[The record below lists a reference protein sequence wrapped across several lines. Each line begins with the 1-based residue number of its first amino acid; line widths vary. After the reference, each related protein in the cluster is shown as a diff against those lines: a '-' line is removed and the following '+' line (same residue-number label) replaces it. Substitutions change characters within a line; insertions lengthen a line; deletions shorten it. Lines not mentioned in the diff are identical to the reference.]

1 MQIRDFWY
9 NGAMNKYQVIYNDFR
24 NKIVKGTYKAGQ
36 LLPKESEVG
45 EIFDASKMTVKKAF
59 DMLVN
64 DGFIIKQR
72 GKGTFVQ
79 EISPS
84 EMELL
89 AEANQF
95 LGTTALN
102 PKKNVTSEIYE
113 FATIGVPVKVADK
126 LNMKPDGKVYKI
138 VRVRQIEGVPTV
150 IEHTYMPV
158 TVIPDLKLKNVHKSI
173 YYYIEHIL
181 GLKIAI
187 ARRTISA
194 RKATA
199 DEAEKLQLKKND
211 PVVEV
216 KQIGYLADGV
226 AFESSTSIHRYD
238 AYELEVVLHRKN

>member
-1 MQIRDFWY
+1 
-9 NGAMNKYQVIYNDFR
+9 MNKYQVIYNDFR

-36 LLPKESEVG
+36 LLPKETEVG
-45 EIFDASKMTVKKAF
+45 EIFTASKMTVKKAF

-79 EISPS
+79 DISPS
-84 EMELL
+84 EMEIL

-95 LGTTALN
+95 LGTSALN
-102 PKKNVTSEIYE
+102 PKKDVTSEVYE
-113 FATIGVPVKVADK
+113 FATIDVPNKVSDK

-138 VRVRQIEGVPTV
+138 VRVRQIDGAPTV
-150 IEHTYMPV
+150 LEYTYMPIA
-158 TVIPDLKLKNVHKSI
+158 VIPDLKLKNVQRSI
-173 YYYIEHIL
+173 YYYIEHKL
-181 GLKIAI
+181 GLKIAT

-194 RKATA
+194 RKATD
-199 DEAEKLQLKKND
+199 DEAEKLQLIKND

-216 KQIGYLADGV
+216 KQIGYLADGI

-238 AYELEVVLHRKN
+238 AYEFEVILHRKN